1 MLVPAMTPTDLDT
14 AVAGKGAVFA
24 IFTARWC
31 ENCKSF
37 KPAVRKWMA
46 AHPEVLAL
54 EVDVERFETIA
65 DAQRVQS
72 MPTFMAWKK
81 GERVA
86 RHSGAMS
93 EDGFLKWAEKHVA

>member
-1 MLVPAMTPTDLDT
+1 MLIPAMTLTDLDT
-14 AVAGKGAVFA
+14 AVASKKPVFA

-31 ENCKSF
+31 GNCHSF
-37 KPAVRKWMA
+37 KPSVRKWMG
-46 AHPEVLAL
+46 AHPEVTAL
-54 EVDVERFETIA
+54 EVDVERFEAVA

-86 RHSGAMS
+86 RHSGVMS
-93 EDGFLKWAEKHVA
+93 EDGFGKWAEKWLA